1 VLVCRSEGSGISGE
15 DLRMLE
21 LELVFDLDVLGAFVL
36 ELMDEIVRFFLR
48 FTICFQGP
56 ALSDLEDLE

>member
-1 VLVCRSEGSGISGE
+1 
-15 DLRMLE
+15 MLE